1 MINFRGLAASIK
13 QTSKGKWPQVSIEL
27 WHEKALLRVRKKGE
41 KRVFHWFN
49 IVLIAIG
56 IYVAVDGVASVL
68 VKHGQY
74 HNVWFDGERYVRAL
88 AGIVIIILGIA
99 VT

>member
-1 MINFRGLAASIK
+1 MVL
-13 QTSKGKWPQVSIEL
+13 Q
-27 WHEKALLRVRKKGE
+27 
-41 KRVFHWFN
+41 WFN
-49 IVLIAIG
+49 VVLIAIG

-74 HNVWFDGERYVRAL
+74 HNMWFDGERYVRAL
-88 AGIVIIILGIA
+88 AGIAIIVLGIV

>member
-1 MINFRGLAASIK
+1 MVL
-13 QTSKGKWPQVSIEL
+13 Q
-27 WHEKALLRVRKKGE
+27 
-41 KRVFHWFN
+41 WFN
-49 IVLIAIG
+49 VVLIAIG

-74 HNVWFDGERYVRAL
+74 HNMWFDGERYVRAL
-88 AGIVIIILGIA
+88 IGIVIIVLGIV

>member
-1 MINFRGLAASIK
+1 M
-13 QTSKGKWPQVSIEL
+13 
-27 WHEKALLRVRKKGE
+27 
-41 KRVFHWFN
+41 VFQWFN

-88 AGIVIIILGIA
+88 VGIVIIF
-99 VT
+99 

>member
-1 MINFRGLAASIK
+1 MKRSY
-13 QTSKGKWPQVSIEL
+13 
-27 WHEKALLRVRKKGE
+27 LRFAKGE
-41 KRVFHWFN
+41 KMVFQWFN

>member
-1 MINFRGLAASIK
+1 MVI
-13 QTSKGKWPQVSIEL
+13 Q
-27 WHEKALLRVRKKGE
+27 
-41 KRVFHWFN
+41 WFN

-56 IYVAVDGVASVL
+56 IYIAVDGVASVL

-74 HNVWFDGERYVRAL
+74 HNMWFDGERYVRAL
-88 AGIVIIILGIA
+88 VGIVIIVLGIV

>member
-1 MINFRGLAASIK
+1 MVL
-13 QTSKGKWPQVSIEL
+13 Q
-27 WHEKALLRVRKKGE
+27 
-41 KRVFHWFN
+41 WFN
-49 IVLIAIG
+49 VVLIAIG

-88 AGIVIIILGIA
+88 IGIVIIVLGIV

>member
-1 MINFRGLAASIK
+1 MKRSY
-13 QTSKGKWPQVSIEL
+13 
-27 WHEKALLRVRKKGE
+27 LRFAKGE
-41 KRVFHWFN
+41 KMVFQWFN

-74 HNVWFDGERYVRAL
+74 HNVWFDGERYVRRTL

>member
-1 MINFRGLAASIK
+1 MVL
-13 QTSKGKWPQVSIEL
+13 Q
-27 WHEKALLRVRKKGE
+27 
-41 KRVFHWFN
+41 WFN
-49 IVLIAIG
+49 VVLIAIG

-74 HNVWFDGERYVRAL
+74 HNMWFDGERYVRAL
-88 AGIVIIILGIA
+88 VGIVIIVLGIV